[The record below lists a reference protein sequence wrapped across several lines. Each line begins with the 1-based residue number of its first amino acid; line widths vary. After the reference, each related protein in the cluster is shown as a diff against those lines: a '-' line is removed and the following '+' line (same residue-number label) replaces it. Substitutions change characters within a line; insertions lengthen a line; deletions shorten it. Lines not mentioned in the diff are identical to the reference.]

1 MLSGLQ
7 GSFFRPLAT
16 AFMVA
21 VGLSLL
27 VAMSATPALCAL
39 LMGRYVPRP
48 EAPWLRRCK
57 ALQQQAIAR
66 LHARPLRVLAT
77 VLVTGAAGAVLLP
90 TLGARLLPD
99 FREDYLI
106 AHAALRP
113 GIALEETARVGR
125 QIAARLA
132 AIRGVRSVAEQIGRA
147 ENGQDPDAPNKRDRK
162 STRLHSSHS
171 QTSYAVFC

>member
-1 MLSGLQ
+1 ML
-7 GSFFRPLAT
+7 FR
-16 AFMVA
+16 
-21 VGLSLL
+21 S
-27 VAMSATPALCAL
+27 
-39 LMGRYVPRP
+39 
-48 EAPWLRRCK
+48 
-57 ALQQQAIAR
+57 
-66 LHARPLRVLAT
+66 
-77 VLVTGAAGAVLLP
+77 LLP

-147 ENGQDPDAPNKRDRK
+147 ENGQDPDAPNKSEFEIRLDR
-162 STRLHSSHS
+162 S
-171 QTSYAVFC
+171 QGLTAEQLDAKVRAVFDDFPNQLVEIYSVLVERIGETLSGEGAPFFVSEIGRVHV